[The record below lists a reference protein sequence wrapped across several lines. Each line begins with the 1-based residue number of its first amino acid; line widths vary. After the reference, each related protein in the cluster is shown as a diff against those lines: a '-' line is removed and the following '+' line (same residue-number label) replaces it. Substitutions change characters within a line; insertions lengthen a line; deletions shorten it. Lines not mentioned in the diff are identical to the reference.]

1 MGSLLHILQHTFATL
16 LLIFPYIFFE
26 KGDTKKNTPRGRDDL
41 GHVLDVGDSDRPGRG
56 SKHDP
61 TFHHEDFSAPRW
73 GFLMIEMIEMFNRS
87 IFVDHHMMT

>member
-1 MGSLLHILQHTFATL
+1 MTQ
-16 LLIFPYIFFE
+16 
-26 KGDTKKNTPRGRDDL
+26 KKNTPRGRDDL